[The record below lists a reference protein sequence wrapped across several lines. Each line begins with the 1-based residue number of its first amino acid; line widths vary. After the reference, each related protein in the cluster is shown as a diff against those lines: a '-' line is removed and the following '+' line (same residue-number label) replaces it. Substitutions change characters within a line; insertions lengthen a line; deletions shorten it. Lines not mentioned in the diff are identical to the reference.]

1 MLVKYDEDACPAE
14 WVQPQGADLPWVKL
28 DKGPGSY
35 IFEPEDTHFL
45 EFLPTFS

>member
-1 MLVKYDEDACPAE
+1 MMKMPALLSGD
-14 WVQPQGADLPWVKL
+14 QPQGADLPWVKL

-45 EFLPTFS
+45 ESLPTFS